1 MFFHILHLK
10 VKSVSDRTTSLGYI
24 RMLISMLVRQ
34 RNGLELDLVGNS
46 LVICNRIDGVDKML
60 RNY

>member
-10 VKSVSDRTTSLGYI
+10 VNLVSDRTTSLRYI
-24 RMLISMLVRQ
+24 RMLISMLVRE

-46 LVICNRIDGVDKML
+46 LVICNRID
-60 RNY
+60 